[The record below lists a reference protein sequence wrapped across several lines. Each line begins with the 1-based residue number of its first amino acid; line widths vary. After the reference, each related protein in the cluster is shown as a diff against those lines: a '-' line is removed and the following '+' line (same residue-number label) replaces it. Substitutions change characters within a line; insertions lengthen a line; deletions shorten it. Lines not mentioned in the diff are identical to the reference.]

1 MKIFSVYLRVDT
13 TVKPE
18 WFDDVRSKFSS
29 NNILHITLL
38 QPRYVKEDE
47 IASLK
52 RQIESV
58 IKNYTFTNADKE
70 LNFSSHRIEIDL
82 NDKYIFMAYIERNMK
97 IESLQKALV
106 YELSKYNQYCDMN
119 TIDYEQNFNPHLTIA
134 DQIELD
140 KDSRKIFAQEPFIL
154 KGVIQDLVLAVVN
167 DQTVSEIENP
177 DNWIVM
183 DLK

>member
-1 MKIFSVYLRVDT
+1 MKVNI
-13 TVKPE
+13 TVKPG

-38 QPRYVKEDE
+38 QPRYFKEDE
-47 IASLK
+47 ITSLR

-58 IKNYTFTNADKE
+58 IKNHTFTNIDKE
-70 LNFSSHRIEIDL
+70 LNFSSRRIEIDL
-82 NDKYIFMAYIERNMK
+82 NDKYILMAFIERNTK

-106 YELSKYNQYCDMN
+106 SELSKYNQYCDES
-119 TIDYEQNFNPHLTIA
+119 TIDYERNFNPHLTIA

-140 KDSRKIFAQEPFIL
+140 EEERKRFAQEPFTL
-154 KGVIQDLVLAVVN
+154 KGVIQDLVFAVVN

-177 DNWIVM
+177 DNWM
-183 DLK
+183 AMEL